1 MDLLDDENVGART
14 VSRPKET
21 AIDRAGRPMYGSDG
35 RKLSIPE
42 RNYAFRLQE
51 LEQELQ
57 ALRGEVKFQ
66 LTSYRSDGWIDCLA
80 LDILL
85 EQNK

>member
-42 RNYAFRLQE
+42 RNYAFRIQE

-57 ALRGEVKFQ
+57 ALREAASRAKV
-66 LTSYRSDGWIDCLA
+66 LLDDATYHDGRYGQRI
-80 LDILL
+80 
-85 EQNK
+85 KK